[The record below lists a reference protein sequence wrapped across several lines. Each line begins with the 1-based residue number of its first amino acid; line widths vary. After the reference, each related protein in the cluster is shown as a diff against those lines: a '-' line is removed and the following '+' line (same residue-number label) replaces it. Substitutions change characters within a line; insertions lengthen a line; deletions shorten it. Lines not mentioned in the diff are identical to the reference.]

1 MARTVMARAVMTRI
15 TSRKYT
21 LTSIDQIDKVIVRR
35 TETVM
40 VRIDA
45 VIIAVVMQ
53 SVDHIIFYTVS
64 QCSCSLPL

>member
-1 MARTVMARAVMTRI
+1 MTRR
-15 TSRKYT
+15 TSRKIT
-21 LTSIDQIDKVIVRR
+21 LTSIDKV
-35 TETVM
+35 M
-40 VRIDA
+40 ARIDA